1 MKMKR
6 SDIMDDCPEE
16 FEDKLK
22 DIVDYM
28 EGKFGEI
35 KDLLESIQN
44 IDDLDKIRDACAIAD
59 QINTDL
65 Y

>member
-1 MKMKR
+1 MMKR
-6 SDIMDDCPEE
+6 SDIMDECPEE

-22 DIVDYM
+22 EIVDYM

-35 KDLLESIQN
+35 KDVLESITS
-44 IDDLDKIRDACAIAD
+44 IYDLDKVSDACAIAD
-59 QINTDL
+59 ELNTDL